1 MEFFPIWEH
10 LTVGQLKGRLNEL
23 PRMTLRMLRPGPGIR
38 LFPSGDGGV
47 CIAVDD
53 GGRGR
58 AGAGGGG
65 GGGGLYMGKFSS
77 LDSNGST
84 MQVYLWNW
92 STSAYDS
99 TTTTVRKPEIL
110 IVSSGT
116 TIEWADGTEGSA
128 TTTGVNARYQRNL
141 TIDAYTETQNITPMY
156 ATNEVIYIERRPDG
170 VYIDKNQAGRNWGAL
185 ET

>member
-1 MEFFPIWEH
+1 MFDLFPPWEPI
-10 LTVGQLKGRLNEL
+10 TRAKLNSI
-23 PRMTLRMLRPGPGIR
+23 PREVIRMIRPGPGIR

-47 CIAVDD
+47 CISTESV
-53 GGRGR
+53 GRGR
-58 AGAGGGG
+58 GGGVGGG

-92 STSAYDS
+92 STGAYAS
-99 TTTTVRKPEIL
+99 TTITVRKPEIL
-110 IVSSGT
+110 IVSSGV
-116 TIEWADGTEGSA
+116 TITWADGTTGVA
-128 TTTGVNARYQRNL
+128 TTTGVEARYQRVL
-141 TIDAYTETQNITPMY
+141 TIDAYSETQNITPMY
-156 ATNEVIYIERRPDG
+156 GINEIIYIERRPDG

>member
-1 MEFFPIWEH
+1 
-10 LTVGQLKGRLNEL
+10 
-23 PRMTLRMLRPGPGIR
+23 
-38 LFPSGDGGV
+38 
-47 CIAVDD
+47 
-53 GGRGR
+53 
-58 AGAGGGG
+58 
-65 GGGGLYMGKFSS
+65 MGKFSS

-110 IVSSGT
+110 IVYSGS
-116 TIEWADGTEGSA
+116 TIQWADGTEGSA
-128 TTTGVNARYQRNL
+128 TTTAVEARYQRVL
-141 TIDAYTETQNITPMY
+141 TIDAYSETQNITPMY
-156 ATNEVIYIERRPDG
+156 AISEIIYIERRPDG